1 MRFVTKKKKKTNKNV
16 CRVRTCFIDNWKN
29 NCAKNEVITEL
40 YIYLSEQHIKN
51 STKKIIKWMVRA
63 KLCCDFGNAIQ
74 NYNKT
79 KKFLHFLLT
88 NKNKRTFR
96 SKFNAAVQIFLY
108 KNLISKTK
116 N

>member
-1 MRFVTKKKKKTNKNV
+1 MLPEHLQENLLQNHLTLILTHAFCCKKKTHTNKNV

-40 YIYLSEQHIKN
+40 HIYLSKQHIKN

-79 KKFLHFLLT
+79 KILT
-88 NKNKRTFR
+88 LFIDKQKQ
-96 SKFNAAVQIFLY
+96 A
-108 KNLISKTK
+108 
-116 N
+116 